1 MHLDDIF
8 DMFANFITKDAE
20 RVFGSEF
27 GVGFEWDWGLNG
39 LGAFMVDV
47 VGLLEEV
54 AQYNWVV

>member
-8 DMFANFITKDAE
+8 NMFANFIAKDGE
-20 RVFGSEF
+20 GVFGSEF